1 MTTRNTFEPLVSLT
15 GLAAL
20 VVYVVACTSFSP
32 DDSQV
37 LYPTYDPQAQTFGL
51 GLYDRSSAKATTLFT
66 AQASPS
72 DGSPGDAVLMRSQWF
87 LDGGH
92 ILAAWM
98 HDGEED
104 VLHLAVLPCGQA
116 GTTRF
121 IQIESLPEAGSQL
134 ARPLAVAE
142 SNLYLQGVSNTLVR
156 VDLRSGHVERR
167 SVPSKVMPYA
177 LPVPHRIGYL
187 AEPDDAGQ
195 LGCEF
200 GIVQDPGFNLVPLG
214 RLKPGLDADEL
225 GRCGISPD
233 GRWLVMTGETGDL
246 AGRIL
251 LWEGG
256 KEARRW
262 QPFAEADAVK
272 FGRLTI
278 MAAPRTAFVP
288 FAWQGAGETN
298 AALGIIEVPLQGGE
312 LRRLT
317 LVPRMRGGELE
328 RVLYFQPSVSHDG
341 KTLAV
346 ASTYV
351 AAGDAQIAWEDCALF
366 LVDLADPQR
375 KVTRVPVPR
384 PPDELR

>member
-1 MTTRNTFEPLVSLT
+1 MTTRNAFEPLVSLT

-20 VVYVVACTSFSP
+20 AVYVVACTSFSP

-37 LYPTYDPQAQTFGL
+37 LYPTYDPQAQSFGV
-51 GLYDRSSAKATTLFT
+51 GLYDRASAKATTLFT

-72 DGSPGDAVLMRSQWF
+72 DGSPGEAVLMRSQWF
-87 LDGGH
+87 LDGGY
-92 ILAAWM
+92 ILAAWT
-98 HDGEED
+98 HDGDEQ
-104 VLHLAVLPCGQA
+104 VLHLAVLPRGQS
-116 GTTRF
+116 GTVRF

-142 SNLYLQGVSNTLVR
+142 SSLYLQGESNTLVR
-156 VDLRSGHVERR
+156 VDLRSGHVEPR
-167 SVPSKVMPYA
+167 SVPSKVIPYA
-177 LPVPHRIGYL
+177 IPLPDRI
-187 AEPDDAGQ
+187 
-195 LGCEF
+195 
-200 GIVQDPGFNLVPLG
+200 
-214 RLKPGLDADEL
+214 
-225 GRCGISPD
+225 
-233 GRWLVMTGETGDL
+233 
-246 AGRIL
+246 
-251 LWEGG
+251 
-256 KEARRW
+256 
-262 QPFAEADAVK
+262 
-272 FGRLTI
+272 
-278 MAAPRTAFVP
+278 VP

-298 AALGIIEVPLQGGE
+298 VVLGIIEVPLQGGE

-351 AAGDAQIAWEDCALF
+351 AAGDAQVASEDCALF

-384 PPDELR
+384 PPEELR